1 MAPLST
7 EAQKEYDAL
16 RYQRIK
22 EERKA
27 QIKKRCDEHQSKLRE
42 IKLENGCAHCGT
54 KEDVSKLQFHHV
66 DRSSK
71 EFNIS
76 TAHSYSWKK
85 IEEEMAK
92 CIILCQE
99 CHINEHKST

>member
-7 EAQKEYDAL
+7 EAKKEYDAL

-22 EERKA
+22 EKRKA
-27 QIKKRCDEHQSKLRE
+27 QIKKRCDEHQSKLRA

-54 KEDVSKLQFHHV
+54 KEEASELQFHHV
-66 DRSSK
+66 DSSTK

-76 TAHSYSWKK
+76 RERSLGWKK

-92 CIILCQE
+92 CIVLCRE
-99 CHINEHKST
+99 CRINVHRST

>member
-1 MAPLST
+1 MAPLSA
-7 EAQKEYDAL
+7 EARKEYDAL

-27 QIKKRCDEHQSKLRE
+27 QIKKRNDEHQSKIRA
-42 IKLENGCAHCGT
+42 IKLETGCAHCGT
-54 KEDVSKLQFHHV
+54 KENVSELQFHHV

-71 EFNIS
+71 DFNIS
-76 TAHSYSWKK
+76 RARSHSWKK

-92 CIILCQE
+92 CIVLCRE
-99 CHINEHKST
+99 CHINEHRST